1 MAWIDFFNIF
11 TKSAKVEK
19 KPTKEN
25 HGSSYNSGGVKNPF
39 SAMSSLQA
47 YGNHGYLYAAITRS
61 CEDLAALPLKL
72 VKGKGKKAKIIN
84 DHPVLDLLHNPSVH
98 IDNFLLREQILLDLI
113 LSGSCYLL
121 MLGQS
126 EKPESIIRLHPD
138 EVKIVTNELGIA
150 GYEHNSSGSIV
161 VYPPDRILT
170 ARNASYHKGPRSLYG
185 VGAVESLRKEL
196 AADFNVQSLASQASS
211 QGHPDILISP
221 KDGDIWPNE
230 TRKQISDNY
239 QKLAKSGGVMVLS
252 GEAQITPLNLSVK
265 DMEFQ
270 AIREH
275 TMQVISSVIG
285 IGPSVLG
292 MPDANFATSRQ
303 QALTYWQVQ
312 KKRAKRIDIM
322 FSKLAQL
329 WDKDLYVYHDFS
341 DVEPLQSVRTEQLK
355 RINLHIQNGMMPA
368 DAYAYEG
375 LDDAPGV
382 VDDFMDD
389 EGDLLIDEKAEKTI
403 IRLLEQKDI
412 VTNFP
417 KVGDDK
423 EINLKNSN
431 HEQFPIKKA
440 EYYKENYPTIWA
452 KGGNVIGNRQ
462 YKILQKIVKN
472 NGNPI
477 NKKEEEAIKL
487 RESWS
492 ARHKKDYLLA
502 GVVAQM
508 KWLTVGSRGLDHM
521 LNVLDD
527 EVNKIENKQKKKCL
541 THESNVKKN
550 RAMKWNEY
558 YDKRFIPNQ
567 KKLLTGVKK
576 YLKEAKKRYVKRA
589 RQNIEVVETKA
600 LYKKQLDVFL
610 VDLNSLKAK
619 KLEIK
624 EFEKIINEL
633 MYEIHE
639 EMGQDQIDKIMQAA
653 KRDKIKFVQKKTIN
667 SHLDKLANQI
677 TSYTIKV
684 MDKIIKDAQEDPI
697 PKDEILNKIEGSHVF
712 SDKRADRIATT
723 ETTYVNN
730 TAILEAMVQA
740 EEEGLQLEKAWISEG
755 DDRVR
760 PTHEELDGDVINID
774 ENFVSLSGAQA
785 LAPGEFDDPEEN
797 IYCRC
802 TMEAV
807 IIGNN

>member
-25 HGSSYNSGGVKNPF
+25 HGSSYNSGGIKNPF

-84 DHPVLDLLHNPSVH
+84 DHPVLDLLQNPSVH

-403 IRLLEQKDI
+403 IRLLEQKD
-412 VTNFP
+412 N
-417 KVGDDK
+417 
-423 EINLKNSN
+423 KN
-431 HEQFPIKKA
+431 Q
-440 EYYKENYPTIWA
+440 
-452 KGGNVIGNRQ
+452 
-462 YKILQKIVKN
+462 
-472 NGNPI
+472 I
-477 NKKEEEAIKL
+477 NKI
-487 RESWS
+487 
-492 ARHKKDYLLA
+492 D
-502 GVVAQM
+502 
-508 KWLTVGSRGLDHM
+508 
-521 LNVLDD
+521 
-527 EVNKIENKQKKKCL
+527 NKQKKKCL

-550 RAMKWNEY
+550 RAMKWNDY

-567 KKLLTGVKK
+567 KKLLSGVKK

-697 PKDEILNKIEGSHVF
+697 TKDEILNKIEGSHVF
-712 SDKRADRIATT
+712 SDKRSERIATT

-760 PTHEELDGDVINID
+760 PSHEELDGDVINID
-774 ENFVSLSGAQA
+774 ENFVSISGAQGI
-785 LAPGEFDDPEEN
+785 APGEFDDPDEN

-807 IIGNN
+807 ILGDN